1 MFLENLSTTQT
12 KATKKRRVSPALLG
26 DKAQRMVL
34 HRLWQI
40 EFTMIR
46 SRLQVK
52 SVVRKEVKQG
62 AFPLLCVD
70 DRYFICKGV
79 RFNAYFRPFGPST
92 WSFAFSL
99 CRHYNPQRYQTVS

>member
-1 MFLENLSTTQT
+1 MQIWT
-12 KATKKRRVSPALLG
+12 TKKRRVSPALLG
-26 DKAQRMVL
+26 DKAQRTVL